1 MISLMTQFILLITLR
16 GASLWG
22 SIVFFIPVTRLRV
35 VVNLVTRSSSSL
47 VKDLASVIIP
57 ILMVILG
64 PTILKGVVWWLID
77 AAAGLHVSYIN
88 SCLWLILLYL

>member
-1 MISLMTQFILLITLR
+1 MISLMTQFILLVTLR

-77 AAAGLHVSYIN
+77 AAAGLHVSCIN
-88 SCLWLILLYL
+88 SRLWLILLYL

>member
-1 MISLMTQFILLITLR
+1 M
-16 GASLWG
+16 
-22 SIVFFIPVTRLRV
+22 FFIPVTRLRV

-77 AAAGLHVSYIN
+77 AAAGLHVSDIN
-88 SCLWLILLYL
+88 GRLWLIFLYL